1 MSDERYEIN
10 DPAVV
15 ADEIDGMA
23 VIINLE
29 SGAYYSG
36 TESSAEAWAALVAG
50 AGATELAEAMALP
63 AASLTTF
70 IAHLIDEGLQRSRHS
85 PVQPWSA
92 GPARGA
98 LALERFNDLEDL
110 LLLDPVHDVTQ
121 QGWPHREG

>member
-36 TESSAEAWAALVAG
+36 SDSTAQAWAALTAG
-50 AGATELAEAMALP
+50 ASTSELAVALTVP
-63 AASLTTF
+63 AASVAGF
-70 IAHLIDEGLQRSRHS
+70 VSHLLAEGLLRVRTGE
-85 PVQPWSA
+85 PLPWSVEPNA
-92 GPARGA
+92 HA
-98 LALERFNDLEDL
+98 LALDRFDDLEDL

>member
-1 MSDERYEIN
+1 
-10 DPAVV
+10 VV

-70 IAHLIDEGLQRSRHS
+70 IAHLIDEGLLRSRHS

-92 GPARGA
+92 GPVRGA
-98 LALERFNDLEDL
+98 LALAPATSKTSCCSTRCTMSPTGLAA
-110 LLLDPVHDVTQ
+110 PR
-121 QGWPHREG
+121 G

>member
-10 DPAVV
+10 EPAVV

-36 TESSAEAWAALVAG
+36 TESSAEAWVALIAG
-50 AGATELAEAMALP
+50 ADAGELAAAMAVPTTAL
-63 AASLTTF
+63 AAF
-70 IAHLIDEGLQRSRHS
+70 IGHLLEQGLLRPRNAD
-85 PVQPWSA
+85 PRKWSA
-92 GPARGA
+92 GPARGQ
-98 LALERFNDLEDL
+98 LALERFDDLEDL

-121 QGWPHREG
+121 QGWPHRDG